1 MANIQDL
8 KVIMFN
14 AVTFILSFSNI
25 ETLLKIILLLV
36 TIGYTATKW
45 YGLYGGKK
53 NEKDEV

>member
-14 AVTFILSFSNI
+14 ALTFILSFSNI

-45 YGLYGGKK
+45 YGLYSSKK
-53 NEKDEV
+53 TDKDEV